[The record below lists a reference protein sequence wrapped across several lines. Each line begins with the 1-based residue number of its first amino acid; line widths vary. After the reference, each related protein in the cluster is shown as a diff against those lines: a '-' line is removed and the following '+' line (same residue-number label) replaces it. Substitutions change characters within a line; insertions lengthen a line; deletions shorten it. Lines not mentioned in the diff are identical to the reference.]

1 MLALIL
7 FIIVCVFV
15 FLVMPP
21 KTKNGVR
28 PFSIEFI
35 IFLFGVALIYIALRT
50 TLAEK
55 VTSNVILRIII
66 KTMLTIAGIGIIVL
80 SFGIGPE

>member
-7 FIIVCVFV
+7 FIIVFLFV

-21 KTKNGVR
+21 KTENGVR

-35 IFLFGVALIYIALRT
+35 MFLFGVALIYIAFRT
-50 TLAEK
+50 TLAERI
-55 VTSNVILRIII
+55 TSNVILRTVI
-66 KTMLTIAGIGIIVL
+66 KIVLTIAGIGIIVL
-80 SFGIGPE
+80 SFGLG